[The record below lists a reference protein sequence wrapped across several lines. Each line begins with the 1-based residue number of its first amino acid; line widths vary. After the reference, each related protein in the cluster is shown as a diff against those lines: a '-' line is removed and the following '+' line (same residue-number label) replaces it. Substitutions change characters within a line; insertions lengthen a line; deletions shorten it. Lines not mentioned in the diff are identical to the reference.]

1 MDYLI
6 PGFLGF
12 LTGAVLFGLT
22 YSKIFP
28 PIEKIAKVGNVV
40 IPDLWNLS
48 PFLIVLF
55 FGLFAI
61 FLFYLIDRAG
71 FQRSKKTPEE

>member
-1 MDYLI
+1 LI

-22 YSKIFP
+22 YQQVFP
-28 PIEKIAKVGNVV
+28 PIEKLAKVGNVV
-40 IPDLWNLS
+40 IPDLWSLS
-48 PFLIVLF
+48 PFLVVLF

-61 FLFYLIDRAG
+61 LLFYLIDRAG
-71 FQRSKKTPEE
+71 MQRKNKLEE

>member
-1 MDYLI
+1 
-6 PGFLGF
+6 LGF

-28 PIEKIAKVGNVV
+28 PIEKLAKVGNVV

-48 PFLIVLF
+48 PFLVILF

-61 FLFYLIDRAG
+61 LLFYLIDRAG
-71 FQRSKKTPEE
+71 LQRNKKTPEE

>member
-1 MDYLI
+1 MI

-48 PFLIVLF
+48 PFLVVLF
-55 FGLFAI
+55 LGLVAI

-71 FQRSKKTPEE
+71 MQRRKKITAE